1 MIFQS
6 DSKKRQKKVI
16 PEKNYG
22 MQHRRSEVEVGFLW
36 LDNDKNNVIPDKVL
50 SYFQ

>member
-6 DSKKRQKKVI
+6 DRKKRQKKVI
-16 PEKNYG
+16 PEKNYRI
-22 MQHRRSEVEVGFLW
+22 QHGRSEVELGFLW
-36 LDNDKNNVIPDKVL
+36 LGNDKNVIPDKVL